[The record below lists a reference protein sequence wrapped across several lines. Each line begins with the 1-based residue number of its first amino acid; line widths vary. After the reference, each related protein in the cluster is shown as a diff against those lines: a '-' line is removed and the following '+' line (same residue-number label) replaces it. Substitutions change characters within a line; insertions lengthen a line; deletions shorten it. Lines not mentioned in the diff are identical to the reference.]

1 MSVKSLKGK
10 IIKFNFSGFYRK
22 EAKQKGKMVDD
33 KPKDK
38 YEKELDELFEI
49 IKLVTPG
56 TKLRTAIDDI
66 ARAGLG
72 ALIVIG
78 DSPEVLKITN
88 GGFKIDCKFTPQQ
101 LVELSKMDGAIV
113 LSDDLKKIVYC
124 NTLLVPDPSIES
136 NETGTRHK
144 AAERTAKQTSRPVIA
159 ISERRKT
166 VSLYYK
172 NTKYTLRN
180 TEELLSKAV
189 ETLRMLEKHKEIL
202 NEALVNLNILEFT
215 GLVGLPDV
223 IACIQRI
230 EIISRITET
239 TKKYIIELGTEGHLV
254 KMLLREII
262 KGLEREEE
270 LLLKDYSLNWE
281 FTKTA
286 LSALSID
293 EIMEPDNIVRTLLYS
308 NISDTVKP
316 KGYRIL
322 SKISISHE
330 SRESLVKQ
338 MGSLQELL
346 SIIELDPN
354 KLIAIIGEKDTNK
367 LVREISSLREQ
378 ALVGKKI

>member
-1 MSVKSLKGK
+1 
-10 IIKFNFSGFYRK
+10 
-22 EAKQKGKMVDD
+22 MVED
-33 KPKDK
+33 KLKDK
-38 YEKELDELFEI
+38 HEKELDELFEI

-101 LVELSKMDGAIV
+101 LVELSKMDGAII

-124 NTLLVPDPSIES
+124 NTLLVPNPEIDS

-144 AAERTAKQTSRPVIA
+144 AAERTAKQTSRPVVA

-180 TEELLSKAV
+180 TEELLSKAI

-202 NEALVNLNILEFT
+202 NEALINLNILEFT
-215 GLVGLPDV
+215 NLVSLSDV
-223 IACIQRI
+223 ISCIQRI
-230 EIISRITET
+230 EIITRIAET
-239 TKKYIIELGTEGHLV
+239 TKRYLIELGTEGNLV
-254 KMLLREII
+254 KILLREVI
-262 KGLEREEE
+262 KGIEREEE
-270 LLLKDYSLNWE
+270 LILKDYSRNWE

-286 LSALSID
+286 LSALTID
-293 EIMEPDNIVRTLLYS
+293 ELVEPENIIRALLYTS
-308 NISDTVKP
+308 PSDAIKSKGLRLLAKIPISQDSRDTL
-316 KGYRIL
+316 I
-322 SKISISHE
+322 
-330 SRESLVKQ
+330 KQ
-338 MGSLQELL
+338 LGNLQEILNTV
-346 SIIELDPN
+346 ELDPN
-354 KLIAIIGEKDTNK
+354 KLIGMIGEKDTNK
-367 LVREISSLREQ
+367 LIKEISNLKEQ